1 MKITLRDS
9 EYNTKDIE
17 LIEDNKKLTILFGGN
32 GDLYWIFN
40 NKDCSCFEEIHTDT
54 FTITKENYKLYELFN
69 ILYDDIEKLRVFDR
83 DEIPYYVES
92 REDYINWLN
101 EKELEKKRCIMFGYS
116 NYNTLFDENNK
127 TITWYSDETNRLVS
141 NYVKIIKKEETFELV
156 FGTQEYIDGY
166 EREDNFLGTIG
177 VRFRNS
183 GSSYDP
189 FNVSFMKMFQELEKI
204 DDVLDEGHQVHIEEY
219 LYNEGLVKKLVLNKK

>member
-1 MKITLRDS
+1 
-9 EYNTKDIE
+9 
-17 LIEDNKKLTILFGGN
+17 
-32 GDLYWIFN
+32 
-40 NKDCSCFEEIHTDT
+40 
-54 FTITKENYKLYELFN
+54 
-69 ILYDDIEKLRVFDR
+69 
-83 DEIPYYVES
+83 
-92 REDYINWLN
+92 
-101 EKELEKKRCIMFGYS
+101 MFGYS

-189 FNVSFMKMFQELEKI
+189 FNISFMKMFQELEKI